1 MAWDLTSKTGQNR
14 VGQTRPLT
22 PPRTAPLPPAELP
35 SGMPASGATASGGTI
50 APTEAPKPK
59 RGLLGHLADV
69 FVGGGEALLDM
80 GKGLMTL
87 VTHPIQTLKGIG
99 TITAK
104 LVTNPK
110 EGLSMIGHAFV
121 EPYMEAIREG
131 RPGKALGR
139 GIVEIG
145 SLFVGPSEVMNAAK
159 GIKNFVTG
167 GAKAQAAIGKAASTV
182 GAAGAAMVDAS
193 MFGIKQA
200 EHLEKA
206 AQVATRI
213 GADPTKAARYAETL
227 ASLSEKYVARA
238 AQLEHAAKIAAS
250 ADDAAK
256 LGMAAQNASTYATR
270 VAQAST
276 LAAKGEI
283 AAAQALFKVGPE
295 AAKILR
301 PVTQAAN
308 ELSKA
313 AQVIQEL
320 SPLAQ
325 AGSQI
330 SRLEQ
335 AARGASIADDATA
348 AVKLTAGGGLSA
360 SAHAASIL
368 PSADNLAQ
376 LATRVSKTSPMLMLT
391 SGMATTMGRLG
402 ELPTESSEGLTAE
415 KAQAIAAKYRLAPDV
430 ENVRSFL
437 SEVAGYQES
446 AVGPDAGSPEQV
458 RQVQAALRVAGYD
471 IQASGTFDEETS
483 LAVIDFKYK
492 NGLHQTYRMED
503 GVSAV
508 NEYLDPMSAKALFD
522 RIQAVANEEASKLAS
537 KFRG

>member
-1 MAWDLTSKTGQNR
+1 MSWDITSKSAQNR

-22 PPRTAPLPPAELP
+22 PPRTAPLPATDL
-35 SGMPASGATASGGTI
+35 PASMQAP

-69 FVGGGEALLDM
+69 FVGGGEALFDM
-80 GKGLMTL
+80 GKGLLTM

-121 EPYMEAIREG
+121 EPYMEAMREG

-145 SLFVGPSEVMNAAK
+145 SLFVGPTEVVNAAK
-159 GIKNFVTG
+159 GISNFFKG
-167 GAKAQAAIGKAASTV
+167 GAKAQAAIAKASSTV
-182 GAAGAAMVDAS
+182 AVTGGAIVDAS
-193 MFGIKQA
+193 MFGIKSA
-200 EHLEKA
+200 DHLESA
-206 AQVATRI
+206 ARIAQRI
-213 GADPTKAARYAETL
+213 GADPAKAAKYAN
-227 ASLSEKYVARA
+227 SLSKLSESYLQRA
-238 AQLEHAAKIAAS
+238 SQLEHAAKIAAS

-256 LGMAAQNASTYATR
+256 LGVAAQNASAYASR

-320 SPLAQ
+320 SPLAH
-325 AGSQI
+325 AGSQLT
-330 SRLEQ
+330 RMEQ
-335 AARGASIADDATA
+335 SARGAALADEATTA
-348 AVKLTAGGGLSA
+348 TKLAAGGGVKA
-360 SAHAASIL
+360 SAHAAAIL

-376 LATRVSKTSPMLMLT
+376 LATRVSKTSPFMMLT
-391 SGMATTMGRLG
+391 TGMAATMGRLK
-402 ELPTESSEGLTAE
+402 ELPTESGEGLTAE
-415 KAQAIAAKYRLAPDV
+415 KAAAIAAKYRLDPEL
-430 ENVRSFL
+430 ENVRGFL
-437 SEVAGYQES
+437 AEVAGYQES
-446 AVGPDAGSPEQV
+446 AVGPDAGTPEQV

-471 IQASGTFDEETS
+471 VETSGTFDEATS

-492 NGLHQTYRMED
+492 NGLHQGYRLED
-503 GVSAV
+503 GVAAV
-508 NEYLDPMSAKALFD
+508 NEYMDPASAKALFD
-522 RIQAVANEEASKLAS
+522 RIQTVANEEATKLAS
-537 KFRG
+537 KFRS